1 MKNINVH
8 ILGSNGWIG
17 SELVKYF
24 SSLKYNVI
32 KVNRKN
38 LEEWI
43 NSKDFKNIVIYA
55 IGITGDFRSRI
66 AESFEANVSILDKV
80 IQSQLGNIDS
90 FIYLSSTRIYMRNA
104 TTKGDECIYLKSNQQ
119 SDFYNIS
126 KLMAEALVL
135 NIQNENYK
143 ILRLSN
149 VLGVNQ
155 PIETFVGQLM
165 YEANKKGNALILQ
178 SINSA
183 KDYISMKDLTYYVEK
198 IITKG
203 IHRIYNVAY
212 GQNISHEDI
221 ANWLYKKGFNIS
233 FKKNSSELYVPKEI
247 DISRLLKEFKKPSN
261 PLHLDII

>member
-32 KVNRKN
+32 KVNRRN
-38 LEEWI
+38 LDEWI

-66 AESFEANVSILDKV
+66 AESFEANVSILNKV
-80 IQSQLGNIDS
+80 LQSQLGNIDH
-90 FIYLSSTRIYMRNA
+90 FIYLSSTRIYIRNS
-104 TTKGDECIYLKSNQQ
+104 TTNEDECIFLKSNQQ

-135 NIQNENYK
+135 NNQNENYK
-143 ILRLSN
+143 VLRLSN

-155 PIETFVGQLM
+155 PKETFVGQLM
-165 YEANKKGNALILQ
+165 HEANENGNALILQ
-178 SINSA
+178 SIKSA
-183 KDYISMKDLTYYVEK
+183 KDYISMEDLTFYVEK

-203 IHRIYNVAY
+203 MYRIYNIAY
-212 GQNISHEDI
+212 GQNISHKDI

-233 FKKNSSELYVPKEI
+233 FKEDSSELFVPKEI
-247 DISRLLKEFKKPSN
+247 DISRLLNEFKKPSY
-261 PLHLDII
+261 PLH